1 MNRWGLLRSKAG
13 AEVRLHR
20 WFKFLIQLVVR
31 FESQVVKSQRAWS
44 CEPLG
49 PIGQIN
55 FEKNPRFKR
64 NTCK

>member
-13 AEVRLHR
+13 TQIGLHPR
-20 WFKFLIQLVVR
+20 FKFLIQLVVR

-44 CEPLG
+44 CEPFG

-55 FEKNPRFKR
+55 FEKEFSFQTKHM
-64 NTCK
+64 